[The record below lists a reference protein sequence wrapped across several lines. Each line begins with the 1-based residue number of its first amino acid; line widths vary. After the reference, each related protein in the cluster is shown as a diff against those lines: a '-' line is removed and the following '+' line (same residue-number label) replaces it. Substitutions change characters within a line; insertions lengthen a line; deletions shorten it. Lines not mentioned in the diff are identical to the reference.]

1 VEASFKEQNSCLELL
16 PDADIIT
23 DMSNLLIVDTDPYLC
38 ADVGSF
44 FHSIGHSVHQAS
56 DYPSALSLVET
67 HDFDV
72 VIIQVSIP
80 GGNVHDLLKRV
91 KGKNPHTAVIVD
103 AELESIQEGVQA
115 IQEGAFSILQKPF
128 SIPELNFQIKRALEQ
143 QAQRSEPEGI
153 EERYRNIYQPYNFI
167 GESEEIKK
175 VFRIVNRVAATD
187 SSVIIFGETG
197 TGKEL
202 VAGAIHYNSARS
214 DGPFV
219 RVNCA
224 ALPEQLL
231 ESELFGYERGAF
243 TGADRMRI
251 GRFEHSNGGT
261 IFLDEIADMSLY
273 TQAKVLR
280 VIQEKEFERL
290 GSNETVKTDVRII
303 SATNRDLLQRM
314 QEGLFREDLYYRLNV
329 VTIRLPPL
337 RERNG
342 DIALL
347 IQFFLKKY
355 AGQMNK
361 RIRGIEPA
369 AMRML
374 TRYHWPGNIRELENT
389 MERAVL
395 LAEGDM
401 ITTEDLNLFFAHE
414 SAGASE
420 ERIKLPSA
428 GIHLDDAERQLILQ
442 ALERCGWVQKEAADL
457 LGISSRALNYKI
469 KRFGITHASWKQN
482 R

>member
-1 VEASFKEQNSCLELL
+1 MIGTV
-16 PDADIIT
+16 
-23 DMSNLLIVDTDPYLC
+23 SNLLIVDTDQYLC
-38 ADVGSF
+38 ADVSNF
-44 FHSIGHSVHQAS
+44 FHSIGDSVHEAS
-56 DYPSALSLVET
+56 DYDGAVSQLEN
-67 HDFDV
+67 HNFDV
-72 VIIQVSIP
+72 AIVQVNIP
-80 GGNVHDLLKRV
+80 GGNVHDLVRLIQK
-91 KGKNPHTAVIVD
+91 KNPSTAVIVD
-103 AELESIQEGVQA
+103 AELDSIQEGVQA

-128 SIPELNFQIKRALEQ
+128 SIPELNFQIKRALDRQE
-143 QAQRSEPEGI
+143 QRSEPETPAD
-153 EERYRNIYQPYNFI
+153 RYRNIYQPYNFI

-175 VFRIVNRVAATD
+175 IFRIVNRVAATD
-187 SSVIIFGETG
+187 SSVIILGETG

-202 VAGAIHYNSARS
+202 VAGAIHYNSVRS

-231 ESELFGYERGAF
+231 ESELFGHEQGAF
-243 TGADRMRI
+243 TGADRQRI
-251 GRFEHSNGGT
+251 GRFEHADGGT
-261 IFLDEIADMSLY
+261 IFLDEIADMSQY

-290 GSNETVKTDVRII
+290 GSNESVKSNVRII
-303 SATNRDLLQRM
+303 SATNRDLM
-314 QEGLFREDLYYRLNV
+314 QWMQQGLFREDLYYRLNV
-329 VTIRLPPL
+329 VAIRLPPL
-337 RERNG
+337 RERKG

-347 IQFFLKKY
+347 IQFFLKKFT
-355 AGQMNK
+355 GRMNDK
-361 RIRGIEPA
+361 IRGIEPA

-395 LAEGDM
+395 LSEGEM

-414 SAGASE
+414 SGQEPE
-420 ERIKLPSA
+420 ETVKLPVS
-428 GIHLDDAERQLILQ
+428 GVRLEDAERDLILQ
-442 ALERCGWVQKEAADL
+442 ALERCSMVQKDAAEL

-469 KRFGITHASWKQN
+469 KRFGITHSGWKQN

>member
-1 VEASFKEQNSCLELL
+1 
-16 PDADIIT
+16 
-23 DMSNLLIVDTDPYLC
+23 MSKLLIVDTDAYLC
-38 ADVGSF
+38 ADVSNF

-56 DYPSALSLVET
+56 DYAGALSQLEKF
-67 HDFDV
+67 DFDV
-72 VIIQVSIP
+72 AIIQVTVP
-80 GGNVHDLLKRV
+80 GGNVHDLLQKI
-91 KGKNPHTAVIVD
+91 KKKNPRTAVIVD

-115 IQEGAFSILQKPF
+115 IQEGAFSILHKPF

-143 QAQRSEPEGI
+143 QVHRTDLTNLED
-153 EERYRNIYQPYNFI
+153 RYRNIYQPYNFI
-167 GESEEIKK
+167 GESQEIKK

-187 SSVIIFGETG
+187 SSVIILGETG

-202 VAGAIHYNSARS
+202 VAGAIHYNSTRS
-214 DGPFV
+214 DGRFV

-231 ESELFGYERGAF
+231 ESELFGHERGAF
-243 TGADRMRI
+243 TGADRQRI
-251 GRFEHSNGGT
+251 GRFEHANGGT

-290 GSNETVKTDVRII
+290 GSNDTVKVDVRII
-303 SATNRDLLQRM
+303 SATNQDLMQRM
-314 QEGLFREDLYYRLNV
+314 QQRLFREDLYYRLNV
-329 VTIRLPPL
+329 VTIHLPPL

-342 DIALL
+342 DIGLL

-361 RIRGIEPA
+361 RIRGIEA
-369 AMRML
+369 QAMRML

-401 ITTEDLNLFFAHE
+401 ITSEDLNLFFAHE
-414 SAGASE
+414 SALGEE
-420 ERIKLPSA
+420 ERLKLPSA
-428 GIHLDDAERQLILQ
+428 GIRLEDAERDLILQ
-442 ALERCGWVQKEAADL
+442 ALERCSWVQKDAAQL

-469 KRFGITHASWKQN
+469 KRFGFTHPSWKQN

>member
-1 VEASFKEQNSCLELL
+1 MIGTV
-16 PDADIIT
+16 
-23 DMSNLLIVDTDPYLC
+23 SNLLIVDTDPYLC
-38 ADVGSF
+38 ADVGNF
-44 FHSIGHSVHQAS
+44 FHSIGDSVHQAS
-56 DYPSALSLVET
+56 DYAEALAQLEK
-67 HDFDV
+67 HEFDV
-72 VIIQVSIP
+72 AVIQVNVP

-91 KGKNPHTAVIVD
+91 KKRNPATAVIVD

-143 QAQRSEPEGI
+143 QGQRSEPATLAD
-153 EERYRNIYQPYNFI
+153 RYRNIYQPYNFI
-167 GESEEIKK
+167 GESEQIKK
-175 VFRIVNRVAATD
+175 IFRIVNRVAATD
-187 SSVIIFGETG
+187 SSVIILGETG

-202 VAGAIHYNSARS
+202 VAGAIHYNSSRS

-231 ESELFGYERGAF
+231 ESELFGHERGAF
-243 TGADRMRI
+243 TGADRQRI
-251 GRFEHSNGGT
+251 GRFEHANGGT
-261 IFLDEIADMSLY
+261 IFLDEIADMSQY

-290 GSNETVKTDVRII
+290 GSNESVKTNVRII
-303 SATNRDLLQRM
+303 SATNRDLMQRM
-314 QEGLFREDLYYRLNV
+314 QQGLFREDLYYRLNV
-329 VTIRLPPL
+329 VAIHLPPL

-347 IQFFLKKY
+347 IHFFLKKF

-361 RIRGIEPA
+361 KIRGIEA
-369 AMRML
+369 SAMRKL
-374 TRYHWPGNIRELENT
+374 SRYHWPGNIRELENA

-395 LAEGDM
+395 LAEEEM
-401 ITTEDLNLFFAHE
+401 ITTEDLNLFFANE
-414 SAGASE
+414 TAPGTE
-420 ERIKLPSA
+420 ETVKLPGG
-428 GIHLDDAERQLILQ
+428 GIRLEDAERDLILQ
-442 ALERCGWVQKEAADL
+442 ALQRSSWVQKEAAQL

-469 KRFGITHASWKQN
+469 KRFGITHSSWKQN

>member
-1 VEASFKEQNSCLELL
+1 MIGTV
-16 PDADIIT
+16 
-23 DMSNLLIVDTDPYLC
+23 SNLLIVDTDPYLC
-38 ADVGSF
+38 ADVSNF
-44 FHSIGHSVHQAS
+44 FHSIGDSVHQAS
-56 DYPSALSLVET
+56 DYADALSQLEE
-67 HDFDV
+67 HEFDV
-72 VIIQVSIP
+72 AIIQVNIP
-80 GGNVHDLLKRV
+80 GGSGHDLLQRIK
-91 KGKNPHTAVIVD
+91 KKNPRTAVIVD
-103 AELESIQEGVQA
+103 AELEAIQEGVQA

-128 SIPELNFQIKRALEQ
+128 SIPELNFQIKRALDR
-143 QAQRSEPEGI
+143 QAQRGEPGTLAD
-153 EERYRNIYQPYNFI
+153 RYRNIYQPYNFI

-175 VFRIVNRVAATD
+175 IFRIVNRVAATD
-187 SSVIIFGETG
+187 SSVIILGETG

-202 VAGAIHYNSARS
+202 VAGAIHYNSSRS

-231 ESELFGYERGAF
+231 ESELFGHERGAF
-243 TGADRMRI
+243 TGADRQRI
-251 GRFEHSNGGT
+251 GRFEHANGGT
-261 IFLDEIADMSLY
+261 IFLDEIADMSQY

-303 SATNRDLLQRM
+303 SATNRDLM
-314 QEGLFREDLYYRLNV
+314 QQMQQGLFREDLYYRLNV
-329 VTIRLPPL
+329 VAIRLPPL
-337 RERNG
+337 RERDG

-347 IQFFLKKY
+347 IHFFLKKF

-369 AMRML
+369 AMRKL
-374 TRYHWPGNIRELENT
+374 SRYHWPGNIRELENT

-395 LAEGDM
+395 LAEGETV
-401 ITTEDLNLFFAHE
+401 TTEDLNLLFAND
-414 SAGASE
+414 ASPGDE
-420 ERIKLPSA
+420 ETVKLPLG
-428 GIHLDDAERQLILQ
+428 GIRLEDAERDLILQ
-442 ALERCGWVQKEAADL
+442 ALQRCSWVQKDAAEL

-469 KRFGITHASWKQN
+469 KRFGITHSSWKQN

>member
-1 VEASFKEQNSCLELL
+1 
-16 PDADIIT
+16 
-23 DMSNLLIVDTDPYLC
+23 MSNLLIVDTDAYLC
-38 ADVGSF
+38 ADVSNF
-44 FHSIGHSVHQAS
+44 FHSIGHSVRQAS
-56 DYPSALSLVET
+56 DYAGALSQLEKF
-67 HDFDV
+67 DFDV
-72 VIIQVSIP
+72 AVIQVTVP
-80 GGNVHDLLKRV
+80 GGNVHDLLQKI
-91 KGKNPHTAVIVD
+91 KKKNPRTAVIVN

-115 IQEGAFSILQKPF
+115 IQEGAFSILHKPF

-143 QAQRSEPEGI
+143 QFQKSDIASL
-153 EERYRNIYQPYNFI
+153 EERYRNVYQPYNFI
-167 GESEEIKK
+167 GESQEIKK

-187 SSVIIFGETG
+187 SSVIIRGETG

-202 VAGAIHYNSARS
+202 VAGAIHYNSTRS

-231 ESELFGYERGAF
+231 ESELFGHERGAF
-243 TGADRMRI
+243 TGADRQRM
-251 GRFEHSNGGT
+251 GRFEHANGGT

-290 GSNETVKTDVRII
+290 GSNDTVKVDVRII
-303 SATNRDLLQRM
+303 SATNQDLMQRM
-314 QEGLFREDLYYRLNV
+314 QQRLFREDLYYRLNV
-329 VTIRLPPL
+329 VTIHLPPL

-342 DIALL
+342 DIGLL
-347 IQFFLKKY
+347 IQFFLKDY

-361 RIRGIEPA
+361 RIRGIEA
-369 AMRML
+369 RAMKTL

-401 ITTEDLNLFFAHE
+401 ITNEDLNLFFAHE
-414 SAGASE
+414 SALGEE
-420 ERIKLPSA
+420 ERLKLPVA
-428 GIHLDDAERQLILQ
+428 GIRLEDAERDLILQ
-442 ALERCGWVQKEAADL
+442 ALERCSWVQKDAAQL

-469 KRFGITHASWKQN
+469 KRFGFTHPSWKQN

>member
-1 VEASFKEQNSCLELL
+1 V
-16 PDADIIT
+16 
-23 DMSNLLIVDTDPYLC
+23 SNILIVDTDPYLC
-38 ADVGSF
+38 ADVSNF
-44 FHSIGHSVHQAS
+44 FHSIGDSVHQAS
-56 DYPSALSLVET
+56 DYGAAVAQLESHE
-67 HDFDV
+67 FDV
-72 VIIQVSIP
+72 VILQVNVP
-80 GGNVHDLLKRV
+80 GGSVHELLRRIK
-91 KGKNPHTAVIVD
+91 KKYPATAVIVD

-128 SIPELNFQIKRALEQ
+128 SIPELNFQIKRALDQ
-143 QAQRSEPEGI
+143 QAQAGEPSTLAD
-153 EERYRNIYQPYNFI
+153 RYRNIYQPYNFI

-175 VFRIVNRVAATD
+175 IFRIVNRVASTD
-187 SSVIIFGETG
+187 SSVIILGETG

-202 VAGAIHYNSARS
+202 VAGAIHFNSPRS

-231 ESELFGYERGAF
+231 ESELFGHERGAF
-243 TGADRMRI
+243 TGADRQRI
-251 GRFEHSNGGT
+251 GRFEHANGGT
-261 IFLDEIADMSLY
+261 IFLDEVADMSQY

-290 GSNETVKTDVRII
+290 GSNETVKSDVRII
-303 SATNRDLLQRM
+303 SATNRDLMQRM
-314 QEGLFREDLYYRLNV
+314 QQGLFREDLYYRLNV

-342 DIALL
+342 DIGLL
-347 IQFFLKKY
+347 IQFFLKKF
-355 AGQMNK
+355 AGQMGK
-361 RIRGIEPA
+361 RIRAIQPA

-374 TRYHWPGNIRELENT
+374 SRYHWPGNIRELENT
-389 MERAVL
+389 MERAIL
-395 LAEGDM
+395 LAEGDT

-414 SAGASE
+414 SAQGE
-420 ERIKLPSA
+420 EQTVKLPGA
-428 GIHLDDAERQLILQ
+428 GVRLEDAERDLILQ
-442 ALERCGWVQKEAADL
+442 ALQRCSWVQKDAAEL

-469 KRFGITHASWKQN
+469 KRFGITHSGWKQN

>member
-1 VEASFKEQNSCLELL
+1 
-16 PDADIIT
+16 
-23 DMSNLLIVDTDPYLC
+23 MSNLLIVDTDPYLC
-38 ADVGSF
+38 ADVSNF
-44 FHSIGHSVHQAS
+44 FHSIGHAVHQAS
-56 DYPSALSLVET
+56 DYAGALSQLKKI
-67 HDFDV
+67 DFDV
-72 VIIQVSIP
+72 AIIQVTVP
-80 GGNVHDLLKRV
+80 GGNVHDLIQRIK
-91 KGKNPHTAVIVD
+91 KKNPHTAVIVD

-143 QAQRSEPEGI
+143 QFQRSDI
-153 EERYRNIYQPYNFI
+153 ATLEERYRNIYQPYNFI
-167 GESEEIKK
+167 GESQEIKK

-187 SSVIIFGETG
+187 SSVIILGETG

-202 VAGAIHYNSARS
+202 VAGAIHYNSTRS
-214 DGPFV
+214 HGPFV

-231 ESELFGYERGAF
+231 ESELFGHERGAF
-243 TGADRMRI
+243 TGADRQRI
-251 GRFEHSNGGT
+251 GRFEHANGGT

-303 SATNRDLLQRM
+303 SATNQDLMQRM
-314 QEGLFREDLYYRLNV
+314 QQRLFREDLYYRLNV

-337 RERNG
+337 RERDG
-342 DIALL
+342 DIGLL

-361 RIRGIEPA
+361 RIRGIETQ
-369 AMRML
+369 AMKTL

-395 LAEGDM
+395 LSEGDM
-401 ITTEDLNLFFAHE
+401 ITSEDLNLFFAHE
-414 SAGASE
+414 SALGEE
-420 ERIKLPSA
+420 ERLKLPNA
-428 GIHLDDAERQLILQ
+428 GIRLEDAERDLILQ
-442 ALERCGWVQKEAADL
+442 ALERCGWVQKDAAQL

-469 KRFGITHASWKQN
+469 KRFGFTHPSWKQN